1 MFNIDDFLSVYK
13 GKKKF
18 VEESEYFTVFIN
30 SLREDKTLFDH
41 IRFCN
46 DTLSIPPIYV
56 FVKYHK
62 KIFDRKMTV
71 GEKQGL
77 GACFGYL
84 FQNAWGYK
92 LSVLSWVGEKTTGI
106 KNASY
111 FIKKNLEKQ

>member
-1 MFNIDDFLSVYK
+1 MFNNDDFLSVYK

-18 VEESEYFTVFIN
+18 VDESEYFTFFLN
-30 SLREDKTLFDH
+30 SLQKDVKLFEH

-62 KIFDRKMTV
+62 KVFVREMTV
-71 GEKQGL
+71 SEKQGL

-84 FQNAWGYK
+84 FQNIWGYK
-92 LSVLSWVGEKTTGI
+92 LSRLTWVGERTTGI

-111 FIKKNLEKQ
+111 FIKNDK